1 MKKEFLN
8 NKREAIENEIKL
20 YEENRPKSDEIK
32 ELELWKAVFSSSK
45 EVYEYLYAE
54 NEKQLEYAR
63 AYMRQN
69 GDTKIGKH
77 INHVLLME
85 RANYFKKRAENQAAK
100 LLEIEKDLVKITDGV
115 AL

>member
-8 NKREAIENEIKL
+8 NKRDAIENEIKL

-32 ELELWKAVFSSSK
+32 RLELCKAAFSAGK
-45 EVYEYLYAE
+45 DLNEYLYAE

-85 RANYFKKRAENQAAK
+85 KANYFKKSAEHDTAK
-100 LLEIEKDLVKITDGV
+100 LLEIEKDL
-115 AL
+115 

>member
-8 NKREAIENEIKL
+8 NKREAIENEIKI

-32 ELELWKAVFSSSK
+32 KLELWKAVFSAGK
-45 EVYEYLYAE
+45 EIDEHLYAE

-85 RANYFKKRAENQAAK
+85 RANYFKKSAEHNATK
-100 LLEIEKDLVKITDGV
+100 LLEIEKDLTKLTGGV
-115 AL
+115 TP